1 MLIKLTLAMDSSKRK
16 LELIKFSLIT
26 NLLMLL
32 VSLKVKDFLGSL
44 RDGVSDI
51 YKRNPTE
58 VTEKSD
64 VSVLGIQQES
74 LGLLPEL
81 VKMDISI
88 EQKSTKKSTE
98 SEKEKEEEPKTTPL
112 PLPILLKRTSHQWV
126 DSHTMVSLEMIS

>member
-1 MLIKLTLAMDSSKRK
+1 
-16 LELIKFSLIT
+16 
-26 NLLMLL
+26 MLL

-98 SEKEKEEEPKTTPL
+98 SEKEKEEGLKITL
-112 PLPILLKRTSHQWV
+112 QQLPILLKRILHQWV
-126 DSHTMVSLEMIS
+126 DFHTMV

>member
-1 MLIKLTLAMDSSKRK
+1 
-16 LELIKFSLIT
+16 
-26 NLLMLL
+26 MLL